1 MSVKLSVK
9 NKTMNEISFIINTAP
24 TAQARPRHAV
34 RGGFSVT
41 YKSEQQKNNEQTLEA
56 LIAPYAPKEPFKNAV
71 SINFVAYIP
80 FPQSFSKKKKEL
92 AKANKIFPTKKPD
105 IDNLCK
111 QLLDTLTRLNFWL
124 DNKQVIKITA
134 IKIYGEYGKWD
145 VIITGYNDKLNE
157 NN

>member
-1 MSVKLSVK
+1 MQYAAGSVSHIKANSKKQTNKPLKLSLLRTPRK
-9 NKTMNEISFIINTAP
+9 N
-24 TAQARPRHAV
+24 
-34 RGGFSVT
+34 
-41 YKSEQQKNNEQTLEA
+41 L
-56 LIAPYAPKEPFKNAV
+56 LNAV
-71 SINFVAYIP
+71 SINFVTYIP

-124 DNKQVIKITA
+124 DDKQVIKITA